1 MAAKWL
7 KKLGKIASIAAP
19 IIAAPFT
26 GGTSLALIGAGA
38 GALGGLASG
47 GGLKGALLGAGMG
60 AIPVPGAA
68 GSAKALGLTTSEA
81 IKRGLLNPQALTRI
95 GGAALDGRA
104 GTLASLASGFL
115 PGAGIYQGV
124 GSKAMAANAG
134 WQGAPY
140 NGPVMG
146 MGSAPLFGPGAVNTG
161 AWTTNI
167 GAAPS
172 RLAVGGPGAA
182 NTGAWTTNIG
192 AAPPSRSAGAVGGIG
207 AANTGAW
214 TTNVGAAP
222 PSRSAG
228 AVGFGPGAVN
238 TGVWTSDVGAPPGA
252 VGGIGAANTGAWTS
266 DVGAAPTGG
275 KMGFSLGNLF
285 KGFTGRDKATLGV
298 GGLNAVL
305 DYRGKGNQLSAD
317 ERALEYQRKSDA
329 EMRALLAAQRDEDYQ
344 RELIKEAAL
353 QKRFD
358 AEQLALQTRS
368 DAQEKRLAD
377 QYNAREARMSPYR
390 EAGRTS
396 LARIANIQA
405 PTITPYTP
413 SLVYRS

>member
-7 KKLGKIASIAAP
+7 KKLGKIASVAAP

-161 AWTTNI
+161 AWT
-167 GAAPS
+167 
-172 RLAVGGPGAA
+172 
-182 NTGAWTTNIG
+182 
-192 AAPPSRSAGAVGGIG
+192 
-207 AANTGAW
+207 
-214 TTNVGAAP
+214 
-222 PSRSAG
+222 
-228 AVGFGPGAVN
+228 
-238 TGVWTSDVGAPPGA
+238 
-252 VGGIGAANTGAWTS
+252 S

-317 ERALEYQRKSDA
+317 ERALDYQRKSDA

>member
-7 KKLGKIASIAAP
+7 KKLGKIASVAAP

-182 NTGAWTTNIG
+182 NTGAWTTN
-192 AAPPSRSAGAVGGIG
+192 
-207 AANTGAW
+207 
-214 TTNVGAAP
+214 VGAAP

-252 VGGIGAANTGAWTS
+252 VGGIGAANTGVWTS

-317 ERALEYQRKSDA
+317 ERALDYQRKSDA
-329 EMRALLAAQRDEDYQ
+329 ETRALLVAQRDEDYQ
-344 RELIKEAAL
+344 RELIREAAL

>member
-1 MAAKWL
+1 
-7 KKLGKIASIAAP
+7 
-19 IIAAPFT
+19 
-26 GGTSLALIGAGA
+26 
-38 GALGGLASG
+38 
-47 GGLKGALLGAGMG
+47 
-60 AIPVPGAA
+60 
-68 GSAKALGLTTSEA
+68 
-81 IKRGLLNPQALTRI
+81 
-95 GGAALDGRA
+95 
-104 GTLASLASGFL
+104 
-115 PGAGIYQGV
+115 
-124 GSKAMAANAG
+124 
-134 WQGAPY
+134 
-140 NGPVMG
+140 
-146 MGSAPLFGPGAVNTG
+146 
-161 AWTTNI
+161 
-167 GAAPS
+167 
-172 RLAVGGPGAA
+172 
-182 NTGAWTTNIG
+182 
-192 AAPPSRSAGAVGGIG
+192 
-207 AANTGAW
+207 
-214 TTNVGAAP
+214 
-222 PSRSAG
+222 
-228 AVGFGPGAVN
+228 
-238 TGVWTSDVGAPPGA
+238 
-252 VGGIGAANTGAWTS
+252 
-266 DVGAAPTGG
+266 
-275 KMGFSLGNLF
+275 MGFSLGNLF

-405 PTITPYTP
+405 PNITPYTP

>member
-7 KKLGKIASIAAP
+7 KKLGKIASVAAP

-104 GTLASLASGFL
+104 GTLASLASGFW

-146 MGSAPLFGPGAVNTG
+146 MGSAPLFGPGAV
-161 AWTTNI
+161 
-167 GAAPS
+167 
-172 RLAVGGPGAA
+172 
-182 NTGAWTTNIG
+182 
-192 AAPPSRSAGAVGGIG
+192 
-207 AANTGAW
+207 NTGAW

-305 DYRGKGNQLSAD
+305 DYRGKGQQLSAD

-329 EMRALLAAQRDEDYQ
+329 ETRALLAAQRDEDYQ
-344 RELIKEAAL
+344 RELVREAAL

>member
-7 KKLGKIASIAAP
+7 KKLGKIASVAAP

-38 GALGGLASG
+38 GAVGGLASG

-146 MGSAPLFGPGAVNTG
+146 MGSAPLFGPGAV
-161 AWTTNI
+161 
-167 GAAPS
+167 
-172 RLAVGGPGAA
+172 
-182 NTGAWTTNIG
+182 
-192 AAPPSRSAGAVGGIG
+192 
-207 AANTGAW
+207 
-214 TTNVGAAP
+214 
-222 PSRSAG
+222 
-228 AVGFGPGAVN
+228 
-238 TGVWTSDVGAPPGA
+238 
-252 VGGIGAANTGAWTS
+252 NTGAWTS

>member
-7 KKLGKIASIAAP
+7 KKLGKIASVAAP

-146 MGSAPLFGPGAVNTG
+146 MGSAPLFGPGAV
-161 AWTTNI
+161 
-167 GAAPS
+167 
-172 RLAVGGPGAA
+172 
-182 NTGAWTTNIG
+182 
-192 AAPPSRSAGAVGGIG
+192 
-207 AANTGAW
+207 
-214 TTNVGAAP
+214 
-222 PSRSAG
+222 
-228 AVGFGPGAVN
+228 
-238 TGVWTSDVGAPPGA
+238 
-252 VGGIGAANTGAWTS
+252 NTGAWTS

>member
-172 RLAVGGPGAA
+172 RLAVGG
-182 NTGAWTTNIG
+182 
-192 AAPPSRSAGAVGGIG
+192 IG

-228 AVGFGPGAVN
+228 AVGGIGAAN
-238 TGVWTSDVGAPPGA
+238 TGVWTSDVGA
-252 VGGIGAANTGAWTS
+252 
-266 DVGAAPTGG
+266 APTERGN
-275 KMGFSLGNLF
+275 MGFSLGNLF

-329 EMRALLAAQRDEDYQ
+329 ETRALLAAQRDEDYQ
-344 RELIKEAAL
+344 RELVREAAL

>member
-7 KKLGKIASIAAP
+7 KKLGKIASVAAP

-161 AWTTNI
+161 AWT
-167 GAAPS
+167 
-172 RLAVGGPGAA
+172 
-182 NTGAWTTNIG
+182 
-192 AAPPSRSAGAVGGIG
+192 
-207 AANTGAW
+207 
-214 TTNVGAAP
+214 
-222 PSRSAG
+222 
-228 AVGFGPGAVN
+228 
-238 TGVWTSDVGAPPGA
+238 
-252 VGGIGAANTGAWTS
+252 S

-405 PTITPYTP
+405 PNITPYTP

>member
-7 KKLGKIASIAAP
+7 KKLGKIASVAAP

-161 AWTTNI
+161 AWT
-167 GAAPS
+167 
-172 RLAVGGPGAA
+172 
-182 NTGAWTTNIG
+182 
-192 AAPPSRSAGAVGGIG
+192 
-207 AANTGAW
+207 
-214 TTNVGAAP
+214 
-222 PSRSAG
+222 
-228 AVGFGPGAVN
+228 
-238 TGVWTSDVGAPPGA
+238 
-252 VGGIGAANTGAWTS
+252 S

-344 RELIKEAAL
+344 RELVREAAL

-405 PTITPYTP
+405 PNITPYTP
-413 SLVYRS
+413 SQVYRS

>member
-7 KKLGKIASIAAP
+7 KKLGKIASVAAP

-161 AWTTNI
+161 AWT
-167 GAAPS
+167 
-172 RLAVGGPGAA
+172 
-182 NTGAWTTNIG
+182 
-192 AAPPSRSAGAVGGIG
+192 
-207 AANTGAW
+207 
-214 TTNVGAAP
+214 
-222 PSRSAG
+222 
-228 AVGFGPGAVN
+228 
-238 TGVWTSDVGAPPGA
+238 
-252 VGGIGAANTGAWTS
+252 S

-344 RELIKEAAL
+344 RELVREAAL

-358 AEQLALQTRS
+358 AEQLGLQTRS

-405 PTITPYTP
+405 PNITPYTP

>member
-7 KKLGKIASIAAP
+7 KKLGKIASVAAP

-26 GGTSLALIGAGA
+26 GGTSLALIGGGA

-161 AWTTNI
+161 AWT
-167 GAAPS
+167 
-172 RLAVGGPGAA
+172 
-182 NTGAWTTNIG
+182 
-192 AAPPSRSAGAVGGIG
+192 
-207 AANTGAW
+207 
-214 TTNVGAAP
+214 
-222 PSRSAG
+222 
-228 AVGFGPGAVN
+228 
-238 TGVWTSDVGAPPGA
+238 
-252 VGGIGAANTGAWTS
+252 S

-344 RELIKEAAL
+344 RELVREAAL

-405 PTITPYTP
+405 PNITPYTP

>member
-1 MAAKWL
+1 MATKLL
-7 KKLGKIASIAAP
+7 KKLGKIVSVAAP

-68 GSAKALGLTTSEA
+68 GSAKALNLTTGEA

-115 PGAGIYQGV
+115 PGAGIY
-124 GSKAMAANAG
+124 NAK

-140 NGPVMG
+140 NGSVMG
-146 MGSAPLFGPGAVNTG
+146 MESAPLFGPGAVNTG
-161 AWTTNI
+161 AWT
-167 GAAPS
+167 G
-172 RLAVGGPGAA
+172 
-182 NTGAWTTNIG
+182 
-192 AAPPSRSAGAVGGIG
+192 
-207 AANTGAW
+207 
-214 TTNVGAAP
+214 
-222 PSRSAG
+222 
-228 AVGFGPGAVN
+228 
-238 TGVWTSDVGAPPGA
+238 
-252 VGGIGAANTGAWTS
+252 

-285 KGFTGRDKATLGV
+285 KGFTGRDKATLAV
-298 GGLNAVL
+298 GGLNAIL
-305 DYRGKGNQLSAD
+305 GYRGTGQQIDAND
-317 ERALEYQRKSDA
+317 RALEYQRRSDA
-329 EMRALLAAQRDEDYQ
+329 EMRALLAAQREEDYQ
-344 RELIKEAAL
+344 RELIREAAL

-358 AEQLALQTRS
+358 AEQLGLQTRW

-390 EAGRTS
+390 ESGRTS

>member
-1 MAAKWL
+1 MKFPLWGSGQ
-7 KKLGKIASIAAP
+7 KKLDVNAAY
-19 IIAAPFT
+19 ANEMAPFLT
-26 GGTSLALIGAGA
+26 PGATYTRWNENTKRMEPVDVDAIGRQKMADLQRVRASQDSFDKKMKFFQGAAYAIPAAGVALSA
-38 GALGGLASG
+38 
-47 GGLKGALLGAGMG
+47 LGAGG
-60 AIPVPGAA
+60 ATG
-68 GSAKALGLTTSEA
+68 GLG
-81 IKRGLLNPQALTRI
+81 
-95 GGAALDGRA
+95 
-104 GTLASLASGFL
+104 
-115 PGAGIYQGV
+115 
-124 GSKAMAANAG
+124 M
-134 WQGAPY
+134 
-140 NGPVMG
+140 
-146 MGSAPLFGPGAVNTG
+146 
-161 AWTTNI
+161 
-167 GAAPS
+167 
-172 RLAVGGPGAA
+172 A
-182 NTGAWTTNIG
+182 NTGAWTT
-192 AAPPSRSAGAVGGIG
+192 S
-207 AANTGAW
+207 
-214 TTNVGAAP
+214 VGAAP
-222 PSRSAG
+222 GTVGGVLPSTSLI
-228 AVGFGPGAVN
+228 PGALQ
-238 TGVWTSDVGAPPGA
+238 T
-252 VGGIGAANTGAWTS
+252 
-266 DVGAAPTGG
+266 PTGG

>member
-1 MAAKWL
+1 M
-7 KKLGKIASIAAP
+7 
-19 IIAAPFT
+19 
-26 GGTSLALIGAGA
+26 
-38 GALGGLASG
+38 
-47 GGLKGALLGAGMG
+47 
-60 AIPVPGAA
+60 
-68 GSAKALGLTTSEA
+68 
-81 IKRGLLNPQALTRI
+81 
-95 GGAALDGRA
+95 
-104 GTLASLASGFL
+104 ASLASGFL

-146 MGSAPLFGPGAVNTG
+146 MGSAPLFGPGAV
-161 AWTTNI
+161 
-167 GAAPS
+167 
-172 RLAVGGPGAA
+172 
-182 NTGAWTTNIG
+182 
-192 AAPPSRSAGAVGGIG
+192 
-207 AANTGAW
+207 
-214 TTNVGAAP
+214 
-222 PSRSAG
+222 
-228 AVGFGPGAVN
+228 
-238 TGVWTSDVGAPPGA
+238 
-252 VGGIGAANTGAWTS
+252 NTGAWTS

-405 PTITPYTP
+405 PNITPYTP

>member
-1 MAAKWL
+1 MA
-7 KKLGKIASIAAP
+7 KLQADDKAALERTQRNWNRVRNTAYV
-19 IIAAPFT
+19 AAAVPFAAAALPALAGGGAT
-26 GGTSLALIGAGA
+26 GG
-38 GALGGLASG
+38 LG
-47 GGLKGALLGAGMG
+47 M
-60 AIPVPGAA
+60 
-68 GSAKALGLTTSEA
+68 
-81 IKRGLLNPQALTRI
+81 
-95 GGAALDGRA
+95 
-104 GTLASLASGFL
+104 
-115 PGAGIYQGV
+115 
-124 GSKAMAANAG
+124 
-134 WQGAPY
+134 
-140 NGPVMG
+140 
-146 MGSAPLFGPGAVNTG
+146 
-161 AWTTNI
+161 
-167 GAAPS
+167 
-172 RLAVGGPGAA
+172 A
-182 NTGAWTTNIG
+182 NTGAWTT
-192 AAPPSRSAGAVGGIG
+192 S
-207 AANTGAW
+207 
-214 TTNVGAAP
+214 VGAA
-222 PSRSAG
+222 
-228 AVGFGPGAVN
+228 
-238 TGVWTSDVGAPPGA
+238 PGA
-252 VGGIGAANTGAWTS
+252 VGGVLPSTSLIPGALQT
-266 DVGAAPTGG
+266 PTGG

-329 EMRALLAAQRDEDYQ
+329 EMRALLVAQRDEDYQ

-396 LARIANIQA
+396 LARITNIQA

>member
-7 KKLGKIASIAAP
+7 KKLGKIASVAAP

-161 AWTTNI
+161 AWT
-167 GAAPS
+167 
-172 RLAVGGPGAA
+172 
-182 NTGAWTTNIG
+182 
-192 AAPPSRSAGAVGGIG
+192 
-207 AANTGAW
+207 
-214 TTNVGAAP
+214 
-222 PSRSAG
+222 
-228 AVGFGPGAVN
+228 
-238 TGVWTSDVGAPPGA
+238 
-252 VGGIGAANTGAWTS
+252 S

-344 RELIKEAAL
+344 RELVREAAL